1 VDVNLV
7 TTVHLRNAVSLDP
20 LWQRFEAILASPSSC
35 GMPPTKPSSR
45 TIAHQPYD
53 PMNPDAAPA
62 LWPASSILRAAVQIR
77 GGPFVDRTPF
87 DAGDET
93 ALLIAGGGSWDVQD
107 GLLGPNADTGAV
119 TSLAIFGDAAWRTFH
134 IIASFDPKGGAC
146 GVAAA
151 VSANGNTATL
161 WIIDEGSRQLRVLR
175 RQAGLDTEVGTAAL
189 PAGVAAPYTL
199 EVSGYEDGWEASVGE
214 TKLKTARDLS
224 EQGRLA
230 MSVHG
235 AGGFTSLRV
244 EALDLYRFEF
254 LTSRF
259 ADFAA
264 HLGSFSGKAD
274 NLLEVAPATAT
285 PADLVAATPVADLM
299 RAASDPAARQR
310 AFDHWVSSL
319 GIPLRTQME
328 RVFISSRENV
338 MLIESPEPLPISEDV
353 TLETALV
360 SGDESTAVPVTIL
373 TDGAECRVLLV
384 PALGTFAPGEYEIT
398 WKLTRSRFRAASSD
412 TQNMLSASATTA
424 FKL

>member
-1 VDVNLV
+1 
-7 TTVHLRNAVSLDP
+7 
-20 LWQRFEAILASPSSC
+20 
-35 GMPPTKPSSR
+35 
-45 TIAHQPYD
+45 
-53 PMNPDAAPA
+53 
-62 LWPASSILRAAVQIR
+62 
-77 GGPFVDRTPF
+77 VDRTPF

-119 TSLAIFGDAAWRTFH
+119 TSVAIFGDAAWRTFH